1 MNNSEDTQQA
11 GRVTVYGLPSVRQAT
26 LVTTAAG
33 MEQFMAAARTEST
46 IAFDT
51 ESNSLFAYYPRICL
65 IQVSLPGADY
75 LIDPLVADVDP
86 LDEIFADPA
95 CQKIFHAAE
104 NDILGLKRDFGFTFT
119 NIYDTM
125 LAARILGWQHAGLA
139 AILENLHG
147 VTLDKKMQ
155 RTDWGRRPLDAQQ
168 LAYAQLD
175 TYFLHDLKDRQ
186 EAELRERGR
195 WQEAL
200 ENFNR
205 LSELEYQNKEFDPEG
220 YWSVP
225 GARDLSPQEL
235 AILRELYIFRDQ
247 QASRE
252 DRPPFK
258 IFDNRAMTRVATTQ
272 PSTPAELDKKSALA
286 PSVARRYGSG
296 ILSAVKRGKHAPP
309 PVYRRT
315 SNGNGRPDPKVT
327 ARFDALRKW
336 RTERA
341 QQRGVD
347 PDVVLTNDQLMSI
360 ARQSPADLD
369 ELANTGAMGA
379 WKLQEYG
386 PDVLG
391 VLARFE

>member
-1 MNNSEDTQQA
+1 MKNSDNSPDADRETQ
-11 GRVTVYGLPSVRQAT
+11 YGLPSVPQAT

-33 MEQFMAAARTEST
+33 MKQFVEAARGELA
-46 IAFDT
+46 IAVDT

-65 IQVSLPGADY
+65 IQVSFPGADY
-75 LIDPLVADVDP
+75 VIDPLVADVDP
-86 LDEIFADPA
+86 LDEIFANPA

-139 AILENLHG
+139 GILENLYG

-155 RTDWGRRPLDAQQ
+155 RTDWGQRPLDSQQ

-175 TYFLHDLKDRQ
+175 TYFLHELRDRQ
-186 EAELRERGR
+186 EAELRQRGR
-195 WQEAL
+195 WQEAQ

-205 LSELEYQNKEFDPEG
+205 LPDLEYQNKDFDPEG
-220 YWSVP
+220 FWSVP

-235 AILRELYIFRDQ
+235 AVLRELYIFRDQ

-258 IFDNRAMTRVATTQ
+258 VFDNRAMIRVATTQ
-272 PSTPAELDKKSALA
+272 PSSASELDKKAAVA
-286 PSVARRYGSG
+286 PSIGRRYGAG
-296 ILSAVKRGKHAPP
+296 ILSAVKRGKLAPP
-309 PVYRRT
+309 PVFKRT

-347 PDVVLTNDQLMSI
+347 PDVVLTNDQLMNI
-360 ARQSPADLD
+360 ARQSPENLQ
-369 ELANTGAMGA
+369 ELADTGAMGT
-379 WKLQEYG
+379 WKVQEYG
-386 PDVLG
+386 EDVLG

>member
-1 MNNSEDTQQA
+1 MNNTDNRPDADRET
-11 GRVTVYGLPSVRQAT
+11 RRGLPSVPQAT

-33 MEQFMAAARTEST
+33 MEQFMQAARGQSA
-46 IAFDT
+46 IAVDT

-65 IQVSLPGADY
+65 IQVSFPGADY
-75 LIDPLVADVDP
+75 VIDPMVADVDP
-86 LDEIFADPA
+86 LDEIFSDPT

-104 NDILGLKRDFGFTFT
+104 NDILGLKRDFGFTFA

-139 AILENLHG
+139 AILENLYG

-155 RTDWGRRPLDAQQ
+155 RTNWGRRPLDAQQ

-175 TYFLHDLKDRQ
+175 TYYLHELRDRQ
-186 EAELRERGR
+186 EDELRQRGR
-195 WQEAL
+195 WQEAQ
-200 ENFNR
+200 ENFGR
-205 LSELEYQNKEFDPEG
+205 LPDLEYQNKDFDPEG
-220 YWSVP
+220 FWSVP

-235 AILRELYIFRDQ
+235 AVLRELYIFRDQ

-258 IFDNRAMTRVATTQ
+258 VFDNRAMIRVATTQ
-272 PSTPAELDKKSALA
+272 PGTPAELDKKAALA
-286 PSVARRYGSG
+286 PSIARRYGSG
-296 ILSAVKRGKHAPP
+296 ILGAVKRGKQAPP
-309 PVYRRT
+309 PVFKRT
-315 SNGNGRPDPKVT
+315 SNGTGRPDPKVS

-347 PDVVLTNDQLMSI
+347 PDVVLTNDQLMTI
-360 ARQSPADLD
+360 ARESPTNAE
-369 ELANTGAMGA
+369 ELADTGAMGD
-379 WKLQEYG
+379 WKVQEYG
-386 PDVLG
+386 TDVLD
-391 VLARFE
+391 VLARFD